1 MEGIE
6 LEFRKDA
13 LEAIISN
20 AHEHQAGARALRSV
34 LEKSMMDIMYNIPE
48 MDDVHKIIITKD
60 VIEKNKD
67 PLYRRRRKSA

>member
-13 LEAIISN
+13 LEAIIFN